1 MVARHSPPCISARRG
16 IRSTPQ
22 FIHTCLHRTTPINSV
37 PLTIISRSS
46 VIVGDCDTSSCIP
59 PAIKLVKDSIVSVTE
74 TVIGAV
80 SGIIFVLQTTI
91 PLPHTINDETAT
103 NIFDSEIIVSDTE
116 AIISITETIISG
128 GHQHASNQRIA
139 DGLHEIIICVPE
151 AIVSVLQMIVPGKKA
166 IISKRIPVSDG
177 SHTIISGPDSIVGI
191 HEAIMFVIGTIVS
204 ATKTDFSKED
214 TINSTLLTSVLA
226 AEIIMS
232 PGGILEEKFS
242 LLVLK
247 LLIDDVE
254 VPAGAAT
261 STLKVIFFEFVGKL
275 QVRHRLFWSLA
286 GGQRLASVLEEQT
299 VEFAVVDEVLPLQ
312 GTGRRMAG
320 NDGVDVFNRAHGFG
334 NGLGLSDSTSPV
346 VPVDQ
351 WLAPRRKNVAGMHGA
366 QCAEHDERIAI
377 GVGRSEIIKVDGVG
391 SAQQSHAVLEGLVRQ
406 RVLVCWIFK
415 DFHLLHIRLCVLV
428 RDNFHTCRKEDVAAG
443 VVAVSMRVDDECDRL
458 AAHCLDLIQN
468 RLAIVG
474 ELRVDDHD
482 TVCREEDRGISSTA
496 GNHIKPVRDF
506 LDRADRPETGATT
519 APLSTGALSCLLRD
533 DAAREHY

>member
-1 MVARHSPPCISARRG
+1 MARHSPPCITARRG

-254 VPAGAAT
+254 VSAGAAT
-261 STLKVIFFEFVGKL
+261 STLKVIFFEFLGKL

-286 GGQRLASVLEEQT
+286 GGERLASVLEEQT
-299 VEFAVVDEVLPLQ
+299 VEFAIVDEVLPLQ
-312 GTGRRMAG
+312 VSEVSATRWAPAESPIMPIRSGSTLIASPANKLHCRAHVLRGLRISLLPRLGQPVADREHHIALLRQITTPVTIGGAGARLPAAAVYRDDRRIFARRLGLIQIALQYNSVMIG
-320 NDGVDVFNRAHGFG
+320 VFNATLNLHVPCRRLRA
-334 NGLGLSDSTSPV
+334 
-346 VPVDQ
+346 
-351 WLAPRRKNVAGMHGA
+351 RRNKTRR
-366 QCAEHDERIAI
+366 ERHDA
-377 GVGRSEIIKVDGVG
+377 
-391 SAQQSHAVLEGLVRQ
+391 
-406 RVLVCWIFK
+406 
-415 DFHLLHIRLCVLV
+415 
-428 RDNFHTCRKEDVAAG
+428 
-443 VVAVSMRVDDECDRL
+443 
-458 AAHCLDLIQN
+458 
-468 RLAIVG
+468 
-474 ELRVDDHD
+474 DH
-482 TVCREEDRGISSTA
+482 S
-496 GNHIKPVRDF
+496 
-506 LDRADRPETGATT
+506 RPEYRHHAILPRLFLGVHISH
-519 APLSTGALSCLLRD
+519 PRN
-533 DAAREHY
+533 